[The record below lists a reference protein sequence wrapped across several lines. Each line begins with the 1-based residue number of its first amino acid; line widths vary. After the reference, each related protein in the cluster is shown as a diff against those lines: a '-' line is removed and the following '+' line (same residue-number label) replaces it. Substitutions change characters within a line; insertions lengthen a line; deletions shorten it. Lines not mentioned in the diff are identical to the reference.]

1 MAVFGMSMM
10 TFSLSATFALLLVLA
25 SLMIQTW
32 SYETVI
38 VLLPYLPQ
46 QVYIKPYEFYE
57 ILVPLDS
64 LEPNDSYYIKTSFVG
79 AESIDI
85 FLKRKKIALD
95 EATLYENSNFNQR
108 YKRSFSK
115 GLRDH
120 VDQNGAPYS
129 IFTLNEA
136 KAYTDDEN
144 GEVYEIIKSGIDS
157 KQYLV
162 FTLLATRSSMTY
174 DEEYLYKDAQITL
187 ELLPPSG
194 AIHPRVNSMVLAYVL
209 AVFFILVFLAVSYF
223 FILPKHIKD

>member
-10 TFSLSATFALLLVLA
+10 TLSLSATFALLLVLA

-57 ILVPLDS
+57 ILVPVDS

-95 EATLYENSNFNQR
+95 EATLYENSNFN
-108 YKRSFSK
+108 
-115 GLRDH
+115 
-120 VDQNGAPYS
+120 
-129 IFTLNEA
+129 
-136 KAYTDDEN
+136 
-144 GEVYEIIKSGIDS
+144 
-157 KQYLV
+157 
-162 FTLLATRSSMTY
+162 
-174 DEEYLYKDAQITL
+174 
-187 ELLPPSG
+187 
-194 AIHPRVNSMVLAYVL
+194 
-209 AVFFILVFLAVSYF
+209 
-223 FILPKHIKD
+223 